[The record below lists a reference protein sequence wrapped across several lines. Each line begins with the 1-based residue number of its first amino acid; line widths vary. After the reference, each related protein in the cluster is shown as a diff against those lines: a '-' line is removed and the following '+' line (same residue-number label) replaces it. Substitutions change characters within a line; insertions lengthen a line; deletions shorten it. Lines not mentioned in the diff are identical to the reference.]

1 MVDECAKPA
10 NYDRE
15 NNDMRTLYVHVVSNG
30 VIFPQIS
37 FNIVP
42 YALHFLSIKLFPQ
55 VHYLNKLCIQLLQ
68 NVTWT
73 DE

>member
-1 MVDECAKPA
+1 MCEPGLHDHKHKHKH
-10 NYDRE
+10 N
-15 NNDMRTLYVHVVSNG
+15 VHVVSNG